1 MDTCF
6 VRPIII
12 LSAPR
17 SGSTLLFEVLS
28 QNTSLCTI
36 GGESH
41 AVIETI
47 PELNVA
53 MRGFRSNA
61 LTKEDATPDIIHLLR
76 KGFASKLCKAD
87 GTQVSLPHHSPIRF
101 LEKTPKNSLRVDFLN
116 SVFPDAL
123 FIYLVRDPKEN
134 ISSIMEAWRSNRFVT
149 YPQLPGFGDWSLL
162 LPDNWA
168 RQRGNT
174 LQEIAAFQ
182 WQQAN
187 DAIMSS
193 LLKLPKSRWHILTYR
208 DLVATPSKQLAAL
221 CQFCDIPFDNLFQ
234 QICDTHLP
242 YSRYT
247 VSPPAPN
254 KWQSNAAAIQQVF
267 PKIEST
273 LDLINKL
280 LIEQFIEPLS
290 KERVILKTN
299 QDSVTQK
306 DLYKGMSRN
315 ALCPCK
321 SGKRYKYCHGALI

>member
-6 VRPIII
+6 ERPIII

-28 QNTSLCTI
+28 QNAALCTI

-53 MRGFRSNA
+53 IRGFRSNA
-61 LTKEDATPDIIHLLR
+61 LGVEDATAEIIHRL
-76 KGFASKLCKAD
+76 KEGFASQLRHAD
-87 GTQVSLPHHSPIRF
+87 GTNVSLPPTAIRF

-116 SVFPDAL
+116 QVFPDAL

-134 ISSIMEAWRSNRFVT
+134 ISSIMEAWRSKRFVT

-162 LPDNWA
+162 LPENWPQ
-168 RQRGNT
+168 QRGKP
-174 LQEIAAFQ
+174 LQEVAAFQ

-187 DAIMSS
+187 EAIMAS

-208 DLVATPSKQLAAL
+208 DLVACPREQLAAI
-221 CQFCDIPFDNLFQ
+221 CQFCDIPFDAPFQ
-234 QICDTHLP
+234 QVSATNLP

-247 VSPPAPN
+247 VSAPAPN
-254 KWQSNAAAIQQVF
+254 KWLSNAAAIQQVF
-267 PKIEST
+267 PKIETT
-273 LDLINKL
+273 LTQINQL
-280 LIEQFIEPLS
+280 LATQSIEPLS
-290 KERVILKTN
+290 DEAIILKEEEH
-299 QDSVTQK
+299 SVAQK
-306 DLYKGMSRN
+306 EMYQGTSRN
-315 ALCPCK
+315 ALCPCQ
-321 SGKRYKYCHGALI
+321 SGKRYKHCHGAFV

>member
-1 MDTCF
+1 LDTCF
-6 VRPIII
+6 ERPIII

-17 SGSTLLFEVLS
+17 SGSTLLYEVLS
-28 QNTSLCTI
+28 KNTSLCTI

-47 PELNVA
+47 PELNIA
-53 MRGFRSNA
+53 IRSFRSNA
-61 LTKEDATPDIIHLLR
+61 LAKEDATADIIQLLR
-76 KGFASKLCKAD
+76 TGFASQLCKAD
-87 GTQVSLPHHSPIRF
+87 GTAVSLPHHAPIRF

-116 SVFPDAL
+116 RVFPDAL

-168 RQRGNT
+168 QQRGKT
-174 LQEIAAFQ
+174 QQEIAAFQ

-187 DAIMSS
+187 DAIITS
-193 LLKLPKSRWHILTYR
+193 LLELPKSRWYMLTYR
-208 DLVATPSKQLAAL
+208 DLVAQPSKQLAAI

-234 QICDTHLP
+234 QVCDTHLP

-254 KWQSNAAAIQQVF
+254 KWLSNAVAIQQVF

-273 LDLINKL
+273 LNQINQL
-280 LIEQFIEPLS
+280 LAEQLIEPLS
-290 KERVILKTN
+290 SERVILEDN
-299 QDSVTQK
+299 QDRITQQE
-306 DLYKGMSRN
+306 LYRGVSRN
-315 ALCPCK
+315 TLCPCQ
-321 SGKRYKYCHGALI
+321 SGKRYKYCHGTLI

>member
-6 VRPIII
+6 ERPIII

-47 PELNVA
+47 PELNIA

-61 LTKEDATPDIIHLLR
+61 LTKEDATADIIHLLR
-76 KGFASKLCKAD
+76 AGFASRLRKAD
-87 GTQVSLPHHSPIRF
+87 GTGVSLPHHSPLRF

-116 SVFPDAL
+116 CVFPDAL

-162 LPDNWA
+162 LPENWA
-168 RQRGNT
+168 QQRGKT

-193 LLKLPKSRWHILTYR
+193 LLKLPKSRWHMLTYR
-208 DLVATPSKQLAAL
+208 DLVAQPSKQFAVI

-234 QICDTHLP
+234 QVCDTHLP

-247 VSPPAPN
+247 ISPPAPN
-254 KWQSNAAAIQQVF
+254 KWLSNAAAIQQIF

-273 LDLINKL
+273 LDHINQLLSEKL
-280 LIEQFIEPLS
+280 IEPLS
-290 KERVILKTN
+290 KERIVLKEN
-299 QDSVTQK
+299 HERVTQEE
-306 DLYKGMSRN
+306 LYKGISRN
-315 ALCPCK
+315 ALCPCQ